1 MPGVLEVTDLH
12 VSIRQRRSV
21 VRAVDGVSFT
31 VGRSEIVGL
40 VGESGCGKTIS
51 GLATMRLLPNGG
63 RIDSGSIRISDTD
76 VLSLTER
83 QMRAVRGNQIA
94 MIFQDPMTSLNP
106 TMTIG
111 DQIAEAVL
119 IHREASHAE
128 AAKRAAEVLDLVGMP
143 RAAERLGQYPHQLSG
158 GLRQRAMIAMAL
170 ACEPQVLIADEP
182 TTALD
187 VTIQAQILALLQELK
202 AELGMGILLVT
213 HDMGVIAAHADQ
225 VLVMYA
231 GRIVEAAETV
241 ALFDD
246 SRHPYTK
253 ALLRSIPQPDRPARG
268 PLYNIPGAPPNLAL
282 ELTGCRFRP
291 RCANAL
297 AECADIDPVLHDG
310 GGGHVFACI
319 NPERPAAEESGPAEL
334 AAAAGSPPTAED
346 AEDKDNAEPIL
357 RLADVVKEF
366 RVKRGVFSRKA
377 RTAHAVSGVSFEI
390 YAGETFGLV
399 GESGCGKSTVSRLI
413 VGLERPTAGSITF
426 SGRDVA
432 VLTATGPLARRR
444 RLSGLRRNLQMMFQD
459 PYSSLDPRMRV
470 GGIVREPLTIQ
481 SVGTSRERTEK
492 VAAQLREVG
501 LPVRALDLY
510 PHEFSGGQRQR
521 IGLARAL
528 ILEPKLLI
536 ADEPVSALDV
546 SIRAQILN
554 LMQTLQAEHGL
565 TYLLISHDLGVIR
578 QMANRIGVM
587 YLGKLVE
594 MGPAESVYTAP
605 AHPYTAGL
613 IDTAAVADPRRE
625 RARTRV
631 PVKGE
636 LPSAF
641 DPPSGCRFRTRC
653 ALAQD
658 VCAAEE
664 PAMRSFGAGHSAACH
679 FPLREP
685 AGDGPSLATAERGLD
700 VQL

>member
-31 VGRSEIVGL
+31 VGHSEIVGL
-40 VGESGCGKTIS
+40 VGESGCGKTMS

-63 RIDSGSIRISDTD
+63 RIDSGSIQVGETD
-76 VLSLTER
+76 VLSLSER

-119 IHREASHAE
+119 IHRDSAKAA

-170 ACEPQVLIADEP
+170 ACEPRVLIADEP

-187 VTIQAQILALLQELK
+187 VTIQAQILTLLQQLK
-202 AELGMGILLVT
+202 TDLGMGILLVT
-213 HDMGVIAAHADQ
+213 HDMGVIAAHADR

-231 GRIVEAAETV
+231 GRIVEEAETV
-241 ALFDD
+241 ALFDE

-268 PLYNIPGAPPNLAL
+268 LLYSIPGAPPNLAL

-297 AECADIDPVLHDG
+297 DECAVIDPPLQEQDAGRHL
-310 GGGHVFACI
+310 FACL
-319 NPERPAAEESGPAEL
+319 NPEPVGAERLAPRDVATAGGSSASGPD
-334 AAAAGSPPTAED
+334 G
-346 AEDKDNAEPIL
+346 EPIL
-357 RLADVVKEF
+357 RLENVVKEF
-366 RVKRGVFSRKA
+366 RVTRGVFSRKA

-413 VGLERPTAGSITF
+413 VGLERPTSGSITF
-426 SGRDVA
+426 NGKDVA
-432 VLTATGPLARRR
+432 VLAATGPFTRRR
-444 RLSGLRRNLQMMFQD
+444 RSSDLRRNLQMMFQD

-470 GGIVREPLTIQ
+470 GGIVREPLVIQ
-481 SVGTSRERTEK
+481 SIGTARERTGK
-492 VAAQLREVG
+492 VAAQLLEVG
-501 LPVRALDLY
+501 LPGRAVDLY

-528 ILEPKLLI
+528 ILEPRLLI

-554 LMQTLQAEHGL
+554 LMQTLQASYGL

-587 YLGKLVE
+587 YLGKMVE
-594 MGPAESVYTAP
+594 IGPAESVYTAP

-613 IDTAAVADPRRE
+613 IDTAAIADPRRE
-625 RARTRV
+625 RARTRT
-631 PVKGE
+631 PVTGE

-658 VCAAEE
+658 VCATEE
-664 PAMRSFGAGHSAACH
+664 PAMRSFGDGHSAACH
-679 FPLREP
+679 FPLRQP
-685 AGDGPSLATAERGLD
+685 ASAQGSG
-700 VQL
+700 Q

>member
-31 VGRSEIVGL
+31 IGRAEIVGL
-40 VGESGCGKTIS
+40 VGESGCGKTMS

-119 IHREASHAE
+119 IHRDTSRAA

-202 AELGMGILLVT
+202 TELGMGILLVT
-213 HDMGVIAAHADQ
+213 HDMGVIAAHADR

-241 ALFDD
+241 ALFDE

-253 ALLRSIPQPDRPARG
+253 ALLRSIPQPDRPAHG
-268 PLYNIPGAPPNLAL
+268 LLYNIPGAPPNLAL

-297 AECADIDPVLHDG
+297 KECAVTDPALQDQ
-310 GGGHVFACI
+310 GGGHLFACI
-319 NPERPAAEESGPAEL
+319 NPERPAAESSGQAEP
-334 AAAAGSPPTAED
+334 AAAAGSSANAAAAEP
-346 AEDKDNAEPIL
+346 PIL
-357 RLADVVKEF
+357 RLENVVKDF

-413 VGLERPTAGSITF
+413 VGLERPTSGTVTF
-426 SGRDVA
+426 NGRDVA
-432 VLTATGPLARRR
+432 VLAATGPLARRR

-470 GGIVREPLTIQ
+470 AGILREPLVIQ
-481 SVGTSRERTEK
+481 SVGTSRQRSEK

-501 LPVRALDLY
+501 LPNRALDLY

-528 ILEPKLLI
+528 ILEPRLLI

-565 TYLLISHDLGVIR
+565 TYLLISHDLGVVR

-587 YLGKLVE
+587 YLGKMVE
-594 MGPAESVYTAP
+594 IGPAESVYTAP

-613 IDTAAVADPRRE
+613 IDTAAIADPRRE
-625 RARTRV
+625 RARTRT
-631 PVKGE
+631 PVTGE

-653 ALAQD
+653 PLAQD
-658 VCAAEE
+658 VCATEE
-664 PAMRSFGAGHSAACH
+664 PAMRLFGDGHSAACH
-679 FPLREP
+679 FPLQEP
-685 AGDGPSLATAERGLD
+685 TGSGPDRVTAERGLD

>member
-1 MPGVLEVTDLH
+1 MPEVLEVTDLH

-31 VGRSEIVGL
+31 VGGSEIVGL

-63 RIDSGSIRISDTD
+63 RIDAGSIRVGGTD

-119 IHREASHAE
+119 IHQDASRAA

-143 RAAERLGQYPHQLSG
+143 RATERLSQFPHQLSG

-187 VTIQAQILALLQELK
+187 VTIQAQILALLQKLK
-202 AELGMGILLVT
+202 TELGMGILLVT
-213 HDMGVIAAHADQ
+213 HDMGVIAAHADR

-241 ALFDD
+241 ALFDG

-253 ALLRSIPQPDRPARG
+253 ALLRSIPQPDQPARG

-297 AECADIDPVLHDG
+297 DECAVTDPVLQGEDG
-310 GGGHVFACI
+310 RHIFACI
-319 NPERPAAEESGPAEL
+319 NPEPPGAERSGRAEPATAAESSAGG
-334 AAAAGSPPTAED
+334 AAD
-346 AEDKDNAEPIL
+346 EPIL
-357 RLADVVKEF
+357 RLENVVKEF
-366 RVKRGVFSRKA
+366 RVTRGVFSRKA

-413 VGLERPTAGSITF
+413 VGLERPTSGSITF
-426 SGRDVA
+426 TGRDVS

-444 RLSGLRRNLQMMFQD
+444 RVSDLRRNLQMMFQD

-470 GGIVREPLTIQ
+470 GGILREPLVIQ
-481 SVGTSRERTEK
+481 SVGTSADRTQK

-501 LPVRALDLY
+501 LPRRALELY

-528 ILEPKLLI
+528 ILEPRLLI

-554 LMQTLQAEHGL
+554 LMQTLQATHGL

-587 YLGKLVE
+587 YLGKMVE
-594 MGPAESVYTAP
+594 IGPAESVYTAP

-613 IDTAAVADPRRE
+613 IETAAVADPRRE
-625 RARTRV
+625 RARTRT
-631 PVKGE
+631 PVTGE

-653 ALAQD
+653 VLAQD
-658 VCAAEE
+658 VCAIEE
-664 PAMRSFGAGHSAACH
+664 PPMRSFGYGHSAACH

-685 AGDGPSLATAERGLD
+685 TGADAAPQT
-700 VQL
+700 

>member
-1 MPGVLEVTDLH
+1 MSAVLEVTDLH
-12 VSIRQRRSV
+12 VTIRQRRSA

-40 VGESGCGKTIS
+40 VGESGCGKTMS

-63 RIDSGSIRISDTD
+63 HIDAGSVRLGGTD
-76 VLSLTER
+76 VLGLTER
-83 QMRAVRGNQIA
+83 QMRGVRGDQIA

-111 DQIAEAVL
+111 DQIADAVL
-119 IHREASHAE
+119 IHRDTTK
-128 AAKRAAEVLDLVGMP
+128 AAARKRAAEVLDLVGMP

-158 GLRQRAMIAMAL
+158 GLRQRTMIAMAL

-187 VTIQAQILALLQELK
+187 VTIQAQILALLQQLK
-202 AELGMGILLVT
+202 TDLGMGILLVT
-213 HDMGVIAAHADQ
+213 HDMGVIAAHADR

-231 GRIVEAAETV
+231 GRIIEAAETV
-241 ALFDD
+241 ALFDG

-253 ALLRSIPQPDRPARG
+253 ALLQSIPQPDRPARG
-268 PLYNIPGAPPNLAL
+268 PLYSIPGAPPNLAL
-282 ELTGCRFRP
+282 TLTGCRFQP
-291 RCANAL
+291 RCTRAL
-297 AECADIDPVLHDG
+297 EECAAIDPPPHDD

-319 NPERPAAEESGPAEL
+319 NPEPAVAE
-334 AAAAGSPPTAED
+334 AAGLGESARAAGPPVREQA
-346 AEDKDNAEPIL
+346 AEPIL
-357 RLADVVKEF
+357 RLQDVVKEF
-366 RVKRGVFSRKA
+366 RVKSGMFSRRA

-413 VGLERPTAGSITF
+413 VGLDRPTSGSITF
-426 SGRDVA
+426 NGRDVA
-432 VLTATGPLARRR
+432 VLTATGPLARRQR
-444 RLSGLRRNLQMMFQD
+444 VSDLRRNLQMMFQD

-470 GGIVREPLTIQ
+470 NGILREPLVIQ
-481 SVGTSRERTEK
+481 SVVPARERAGK

-501 LPVRALDLY
+501 LPNRALDLY

-528 ILEPKLLI
+528 ILEPRLLV

-554 LMQTLQAEHGL
+554 LMQDLQAEHGL

-587 YLGKLVE
+587 YLGKMVE
-594 MGPAESVYTAP
+594 IGPAESVYTAP

-613 IDTAAVADPRRE
+613 IATAAVADPRRE
-625 RARTRV
+625 RAKNRT
-631 PVKGE
+631 PVTGE

-653 ALAQD
+653 PLAQD
-658 VCAAEE
+658 ICATEE
-664 PAMRSFGAGHSAACH
+664 PATRAFGDGHSAACH

-685 AGDGPSLATAERGLD
+685 SGAGQGRPKKGND

>member
-40 VGESGCGKTIS
+40 VGESGCGKTMS

-63 RIDSGSIRISDTD
+63 RIDAGSIQVGETD
-76 VLSLTER
+76 VLSLSER
-83 QMRAVRGNQIA
+83 QMRAVRGDQIA

-111 DQIAEAVL
+111 DQIAEVVL
-119 IHREASHAE
+119 IHRDSTKAA
-128 AAKRAAEVLDLVGMP
+128 AAKRAAQVLDLVGMP

-187 VTIQAQILALLQELK
+187 VTIQAQILTLLQQLK
-202 AELGMGILLVT
+202 TDLGMGILLVT
-213 HDMGVIAAHADQ
+213 HDMGVIAAHADR

-241 ALFDD
+241 ALFDE

-268 PLYNIPGAPPNLAL
+268 LLYSIPGTPPNLAL

-291 RCANAL
+291 RCANAQD
-297 AECADIDPVLHDG
+297 ECAVVDPPLQEQDAGRHL
-310 GGGHVFACI
+310 FACL
-319 NPERPAAEESGPAEL
+319 NPEPAGPERSAPAEAVAAEGSSASGPD
-334 AAAAGSPPTAED
+334 G
-346 AEDKDNAEPIL
+346 EPIL
-357 RLADVVKEF
+357 RLENVVKEF
-366 RVKRGVFSRKA
+366 RVTRGVFSRKA

-390 YAGETFGLV
+390 FAGETFGLV

-413 VGLERPTAGSITF
+413 VGLERPTSGSITF
-426 SGRDVA
+426 NGKDVA
-432 VLTATGPLARRR
+432 VLTATGPFARRR
-444 RLSGLRRNLQMMFQD
+444 RTSDLRRNLQMMFQD

-470 GGIVREPLTIQ
+470 GGIVREPLVIQ
-481 SVGTSRERTEK
+481 SIGTARERTGK
-492 VAAQLREVG
+492 VAAQLLEVG
-501 LPVRALDLY
+501 LPARALDLY

-528 ILEPKLLI
+528 ILEPALLI

-554 LMQTLQAEHGL
+554 LMQTLQASYGL

-587 YLGKLVE
+587 YLGKMVE
-594 MGPAESVYTAP
+594 IGPAESVYTGP

-613 IDTAAVADPRRE
+613 IDTAAIADPRRE
-625 RARTRV
+625 RARIRT
-631 PVKGE
+631 PVTGE

-658 VCAAEE
+658 VCATDE
-664 PAMRSFGAGHSAACH
+664 PAMRSFGDGHSAACH
-679 FPLREP
+679 FPLRQ
-685 AGDGPSLATAERGLD
+685 LASGSRQERD

>member
-1 MPGVLEVTDLH
+1 MPGVLEVSDLH

-31 VGRSEIVGL
+31 VGRSEIVGM

-51 GLATMRLLPNGG
+51 GLATLRLLPNGG
-63 RIDSGSIRISDTD
+63 QIDSGSIRIGETD

-83 QMRAVRGNQIA
+83 QMREVRGNQIA
-94 MIFQDPMTSLNP
+94 MIFQDPMTSMNP

-119 IHREASHAE
+119 LHRDTTR
-128 AAKRAAEVLDLVGMP
+128 AAAMERAAEVLALVGMP
-143 RAAERLGQYPHQLSG
+143 HAAERLGQYPHQLSG

-187 VTIQAQILALLQELK
+187 VTIQAQILALLQRLK
-202 AELGMGILLVT
+202 TELGMGILLVT
-213 HDMGVIAAHADQ
+213 HDMGVIAAHADR

-241 ALFDD
+241 ALFDG

-268 PLYNIPGAPPNLAL
+268 LLYNIPGAPPNLAAK
-282 ELTGCRFRP
+282 LTGCRFRP

-297 AECADIDPVLHDG
+297 EECATIDPDLKDE
-310 GGGHVFACI
+310 GGGHFFACI
-319 NPERPAAEESGPAEL
+319 NPEPPGAALSGPGQQ
-334 AAAAGSPPTAED
+334 AAAAAVAGSD
-346 AEDKDNAEPIL
+346 GDAEPIL
-357 RLADVVKEF
+357 RLESVVKEF
-366 RVKRGVFSRKA
+366 RVTRGVFSRKA
-377 RTAHAVSGVSFEI
+377 RTAHAVSGVSFDI
-390 YAGETFGLV
+390 YPGETFGLV
-399 GESGCGKSTVSRLI
+399 GESGCGKSTISRLI
-413 VGLERPTAGSITF
+413 VGLEKPTSGSITF
-426 SGRDVA
+426 NGRDVGM
-432 VLTATGPLARRR
+432 LGATGRRSR
-444 RLSGLRRNLQMMFQD
+444 RKVSDLRRNLQMMFQD

-470 GGIVREPLTIQ
+470 GGILREPLVIQ
-481 SVGTSRERTEK
+481 SVGRPRERAEK
-492 VAAQLREVG
+492 VAAEIREVG
-501 LPVRALDLY
+501 LPGRALDLY

-528 ILEPKLLI
+528 ILEPRLLI

-587 YLGKLVE
+587 YLGKMVE
-594 MGPAESVYTAP
+594 IGPAESVYTAP

-625 RARTRV
+625 RARTRT
-631 PVKGE
+631 PVTGE
-636 LPSAF
+636 LPSVF

-653 ALAQD
+653 PFAQE
-658 VCAAEE
+658 VCAVEE
-664 PAMRSFGAGHSAACH
+664 PAMRPFGDGHTAACH

-685 AGDGPSLATAERGLD
+685 TAGRAGQERD
-700 VQL
+700 DHVQL

>member
-1 MPGVLEVTDLH
+1 MPGVLEVSDLH
-12 VSIRQRRSV
+12 VSIRQRRST

-31 VGRSEIVGL
+31 VNQAEIVGL

-63 RIDSGSIRISDTD
+63 HIDSGSIRVAGTD

-83 QMRAVRGNQIA
+83 QMCAVRGDQIA

-111 DQIAEAVL
+111 EQIAEAVL
-119 IHREASHAE
+119 IHRDASR
-128 AAKRAAEVLDLVGMP
+128 AAATKRAAEVLDLVGMP
-143 RAAERLGQYPHQLSG
+143 RAAERLGQFPHQLSG

-213 HDMGVIAAHADQ
+213 HDMGVIAAHADR

-231 GRIVEAAETV
+231 GRIVEAADTV
-241 ALFDD
+241 ALFDE

-268 PLYNIPGAPPNLAL
+268 RLYSIPGAPPNLAL

-297 AECADIDPVLHDG
+297 NECAVTDPALRDE
-310 GGGHVFACI
+310 GGGHLFACI
-319 NPERPAAEESGPAEL
+319 NPERPVTEKLGPAGLAAETGSSPNGS
-334 AAAAGSPPTAED
+334 AAA
-346 AEDKDNAEPIL
+346 PIL
-357 RLADVVKEF
+357 RLENVVKEF
-366 RVKRGVFSRKA
+366 RVTRGVFSRKA

-390 YAGETFGLV
+390 YPGETFGLV
-399 GESGCGKSTVSRLI
+399 GESGCGKTTISRLI
-413 VGLERPTAGSITF
+413 VGLERPDSGTITF
-426 SGRDVA
+426 NGRDVA
-432 VLTATGPLARRR
+432 VLARTGPFARRR
-444 RLSGLRRNLQMMFQD
+444 RTSDLRRNLQMMFQD

-470 GGIVREPLTIQ
+470 GGILREPLVIQ
-481 SVGTSRERTEK
+481 SIGTSRQRTAK
-492 VAAQLREVG
+492 SAAQLREVG
-501 LPVRALDLY
+501 MPGRALDLY

-528 ILEPKLLI
+528 MLDPLLLV

-587 YLGKLVE
+587 YLGKMVE
-594 MGPAESVYTAP
+594 LGPAESVYTAP

-613 IDTAAVADPRRE
+613 IATAAVADPRRE
-625 RARTRV
+625 RARTRT
-631 PVKGE
+631 PVRGE

-653 ALAQD
+653 PFAQE
-658 VCAAEE
+658 VCATAE
-664 PAMRSFGAGHSAACH
+664 PPMRSFGVGRSAACH
-679 FPLREP
+679 FPLLEP
-685 AGDGPSLATAERGLD
+685 VGSGKSAEQGQD

>member
-1 MPGVLEVTDLH
+1 MQGVLEVNDLH

-21 VRAVDGVSFT
+21 VRAVDGVSFA
-31 VGRSEIVGL
+31 VNRSEIVGL
-40 VGESGCGKTIS
+40 VGESGCGKTMS
-51 GLATMRLLPNGG
+51 GLAAMRLLPNGG
-63 RIDSGSIRISDTD
+63 QIDSGSIRVDGTD

-83 QMRAVRGNQIA
+83 QMRGVRGDQVA

-119 IHREASHAE
+119 IHRDTSRAAAS
-128 AAKRAAEVLDLVGMP
+128 KRAAEVLDLVGMP

-170 ACEPQVLIADEP
+170 ACEPKVLIADEP

-187 VTIQAQILALLQELK
+187 VTIQAQILALLEELK
-202 AELGMGILLVT
+202 SEFGMGILLVT
-213 HDMGVIAAHADQ
+213 HDMGVIAAHADR

-241 ALFDD
+241 ALFDEP
-246 SRHPYTK
+246 RHPYTK
-253 ALLRSIPQPDRPARG
+253 ALLKSIPQPDRPARG
-268 PLYNIPGAPPNLAL
+268 LLYNIPGSPPNLAL

-297 AECADIDPVLHDG
+297 DDCAAIDPVLHGG
-310 GGGHVFACI
+310 GGGHTFACI
-319 NPERPAAEESGPAEL
+319 NPVPPATSTVVPAQRTE
-334 AAAAGSPPTAED
+334 AAASPASEPA
-346 AEDKDNAEPIL
+346 AEPIL
-357 RLADVVKEF
+357 RLDDVVKEF
-366 RVKRGVFSRKA
+366 RVTAGVFSRKV
-377 RTAHAVSGVSFEI
+377 RIAHAVSGVSFEI
-390 YAGETFGLV
+390 YPGETFGLV

-413 VGLERPTAGSITF
+413 VGLERPTSGSITF
-426 SGRDVA
+426 TGRDVA

-444 RLSGLRRNLQMMFQD
+444 RLSELRRNLQMMFQD

-470 GGIVREPLTIQ
+470 GGILREPLVIQ
-481 SVGTSRERTEK
+481 SVGTARERADK
-492 VAAQLREVG
+492 VTAELREVG
-501 LPVRALDLY
+501 LPGRALGLY

-528 ILEPKLLI
+528 ILEPRLLI

-554 LMQTLQAEHGL
+554 LMQTLQADHGL

-587 YLGKLVE
+587 YLGKMVE
-594 MGPAESVYTAP
+594 IGPAESVYTAP

-625 RARTRV
+625 RARTRT
-631 PVKGE
+631 PVTGE

-653 ALAQD
+653 PFAQD
-658 VCAAEE
+658 VCASAE
-664 PAMRSFGAGHSAACH
+664 PAMQSFGGGHRAACH

-685 AGDGPSLATAERGLD
+685 VSGDDPGRMDAERGLD

>member
-1 MPGVLEVTDLH
+1 MPGVLEVTELH
-12 VSIRQRRSV
+12 VSIRQRRSI

-31 VGRSEIVGL
+31 VGQAEIVGL

-63 RIDSGSIRISDTD
+63 RIDSGSIRVAGTD

-111 DQIAEAVL
+111 DQIADAVL
-119 IHREASHAE
+119 IHRDISRAA

-158 GLRQRAMIAMAL
+158 GLRQRTMIAMAL

-202 AELGMGILLVT
+202 TELGMGILLVT
-213 HDMGVIAAHADQ
+213 HDMGVIAAHADR

-231 GRIVEAAETV
+231 GRIVEAAETI
-241 ALFDD
+241 ALFDH
-246 SRHPYTK
+246 SQHPYTK

-268 PLYNIPGAPPNLAL
+268 LLHSIPGAPPNLAL
-282 ELTGCRFRP
+282 KLSGCRFRP

-297 AECADIDPVLHDG
+297 AECAVTDPVLQDE
-310 GGGHVFACI
+310 GGGHLFACI
-319 NPERPAAEESGPAEL
+319 NPERPETERPGRAEPAP
-334 AAAAGSPPTAED
+334 AAGMVAGE
-346 AEDKDNAEPIL
+346 AAAEPIL
-357 RLADVVKEF
+357 RLENVVREF

-399 GESGCGKSTVSRLI
+399 GESGCGKTTVSRLI
-413 VGLERPTAGSITF
+413 VGLERPDSGTITF
-426 SGRDVA
+426 NGRDVA
-432 VLTATGPLARRR
+432 VLARTGPLARQRR
-444 RLSGLRRNLQMMFQD
+444 TSDLRRNLQMMFQD

-470 GGIVREPLTIQ
+470 GGILREPLVIQ
-481 SVGTSRERTEK
+481 SIGTSRQRTAK
-492 VAAQLREVG
+492 AAAQLREVG
-501 LPVRALDLY
+501 LPSRALDLY

-521 IGLARAL
+521 IGLARSL
-528 ILEPKLLI
+528 MLEPLLLI

-587 YLGKLVE
+587 YLGKMVE
-594 MGPAESVYTAP
+594 IGPAEDVYTAP

-613 IDTAAVADPRRE
+613 IDTAAIADPRRE
-625 RARTRV
+625 RARTRT
-631 PVKGE
+631 PVTGE

-653 ALAQD
+653 PFAQEL
-658 VCAAEE
+658 CATTE
-664 PAMRSFGAGHSAACH
+664 PQVQSFGAGHSAACH
-679 FPLREP
+679 FPLQK
-685 AGDGPSLATAERGLD
+685 PSDARISAERRHD